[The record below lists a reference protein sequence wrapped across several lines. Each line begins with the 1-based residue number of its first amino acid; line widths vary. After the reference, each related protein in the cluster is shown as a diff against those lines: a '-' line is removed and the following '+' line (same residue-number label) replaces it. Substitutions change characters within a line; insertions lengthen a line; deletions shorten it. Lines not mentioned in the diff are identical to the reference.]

1 MGLNRG
7 PSGATFSLTDT
18 QKDTNMHILV
28 PIFVQIG
35 QAAEAWQ
42 QSKEI
47 GLKHPLLFQRCPA
60 TTPNRV
66 TYFLC
71 ERFHCKV
78 IVSTS

>member
-7 PSGATFSLTDT
+7 QAEATFLLTDT
-18 QKDTNMHILV
+18 QNDTNMLILV

-47 GLKHPLLFQRCPA
+47 GLKHSHLFQRCPA
-60 TTPNRV
+60 TTLNRV

-71 ERFHCKV
+71 QKFHCKV